1 MWFCLTHLT
10 SYSFCLIPNF
20 LFPSDFLLMPD
31 LILSHASD
39 LFLLSHTQLPFPPR
53 LSDEDIEK
61 MVKDAETFAEEDKKL
76 KEKVEARNELESFVY
91 SLKNQVS

>member
-1 MWFCLTHLT
+1 MTVF
-10 SYSFCLIPNF
+10 
-20 LFPSDFLLMPD
+20 
-31 LILSHASD
+31 
-39 LFLLSHTQLPFPPR
+39 R

-91 SLKNQVS
+91 SLKNIIDHPKEPLTLK

>member
-1 MWFCLTHLT
+1 MTVF
-10 SYSFCLIPNF
+10 
-20 LFPSDFLLMPD
+20 
-31 LILSHASD
+31 
-39 LFLLSHTQLPFPPR
+39 R

-91 SLKNQVS
+91 SLKNQVRSLFFI

>member
-1 MWFCLTHLT
+1 MFGLVYF
-10 SYSFCLIPNF
+10 YSNATTC
-20 LFPSDFLLMPD
+20 FPRS
-31 LILSHASD
+31 
-39 LFLLSHTQLPFPPR
+39 R

-91 SLKNQVS
+91 SLKNQVNICPYWRWMSLMALKAPCHLCLYVYDLV